1 MSDKYF
7 GFIELE
13 LKPTPKV
20 LNVLKRLGH
29 NWVELGKPKII
40 YIAQTCYPESE
51 HKAIC
56 KGNLDLLKVSR
67 IRKEDIKKIRPAA
80 SKSLIGATEAAA
92 GLLMERYL
100 LQERKRVVLA
110 QKKPS
115 QHYCV
120 YLLLMATSAFDDPN
134 VKKENPDIP
143 RSKYAI
149 YVGQTGKNRRERF
162 DQHVNPNNPK
172 HSKRSKTFNKHAFSS
187 DFDICNLTEVYRDK
201 LGKIEGLTQYEALA
215 KEKEVSQKLRNEF
228 GIWSYSK

>member
-1 MSDKYF
+1 MVSNYF

-40 YIAQTCYPESE
+40 YVAQKCYPEKE

-56 KGNLDLLKVSR
+56 TGNLDLLKVSR
-67 IRKEDIKKIRPAA
+67 IRKEDIKKVRPSA
-80 SKSLIGATEAAA
+80 SINLIGETKVAA

-110 QKKPS
+110 QEKPS

-120 YLLLMATSAFDDPN
+120 YLLLMSKSAFDDTK
-134 VKKENPDIP
+134 VKKANKNIP
-143 RSKYAI
+143 HSKYAI
-149 YVGQTGKNRRERF
+149 YVGQTGKNRIERF

-201 LGKIEGLTQYEALA
+201 LGKIEGLTHYESLA
-215 KEKEVSQKLRNEF
+215 KEMEVSQKLRNEF

>member
-40 YIAQTCYPESE
+40 YIAQKCYPEKE

-56 KGNLDLLKVSR
+56 TGNLDLLNVSR
-67 IRKEDIKKIRPAA
+67 IRKEDIKKVRPAA
-80 SKSLIGATEAAA
+80 SKSLIGATEVAA

-134 VKKENPDIP
+134 VKEENPDIP

-149 YVGQTGKNRRERF
+149 YVGQTGKNRIERF

-172 HSKRSKTFNKHAFSS
+172 YSKRSRTFNKHAFCS
-187 DFDICNLTEVYRDK
+187 DFDICNLTEVHRDK
-201 LGKIEGLTQYEALA
+201 LGKIDGLALYESRA

-228 GIWSYSK
+228 GIWTYSR